1 MQLKMFVLSA
11 SAVTLWLTPLIALDG
26 KVSWHKAVQGIGLC
40 GAFACAIGAGNV
52 ARRLTDEAEIEAM
65 KVRAITADVEDEI
78 ATEVYISQQE
88 RQQNAERILSGNA
101 EAVERLERSLAI
113 DCDES
118 ERLERSAENQ
128 LTDEERSLLER
139 IMQLKARGYGKAK
152 IISEIWGVSKGGSAK
167 YKAAETEYER
177 LVNEGESQ

>member
-1 MQLKMFVLSA
+1 M
-11 SAVTLWLTPLIALDG
+11 
-26 KVSWHKAVQGIGLC
+26 C

-52 ARRLTDEAEIEAM
+52 ARRLADEAEIEAM

-88 RQQNAERILSGNA
+88 RQQNAERILSGNTERS

-118 ERLERSAENQ
+118 ERLERSEENQ

-177 LVNEGESQ
+177 LVNEGENQ